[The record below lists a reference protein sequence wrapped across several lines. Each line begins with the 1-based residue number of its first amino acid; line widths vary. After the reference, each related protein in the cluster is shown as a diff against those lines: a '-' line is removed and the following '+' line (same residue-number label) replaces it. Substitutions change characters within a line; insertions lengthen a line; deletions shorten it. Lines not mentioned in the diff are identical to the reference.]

1 MFDTQHKVIGEA
13 AYALL
18 LRREEVTVASLLA
31 ELVQMAEN
39 EANRQRQQRIA
50 LAQQWLRAHRP
61 IADSDNRASSALRGL
76 SERESSVHMPSK
88 EPDDKR

>member
-31 ELVQMAEN
+31 ELVQMAGSEKN
-39 EANRQRQQRIA
+39 PDRQQR
-50 LAQQWLRAHRP
+50 LAQAQHWLRAHRP
-61 IADSDNRASSALRGL
+61 IAESDNRATSVLRGM
-76 SERESSVHMPSK
+76 SQRESSVKMPNNK
-88 EPDDKR
+88 PDSNR